1 MEFMVRPFHRRLRS
15 AYGGPDV
22 VLDGTIEDGGFVF
35 TVDSA
40 AFPVATLRTGDDEDG
55 EFAVVAESETEVNL
69 GFHLAVASAADED
82 HPDAPDGFSVSLS
95 KPDPYFAQTQAVLPE
110 ADVLVPPRYS
120 VSVAF
125 GPDGLVRG
133 FSGSTAW
140 EDS

>member
-22 VLDGTIEDGGFVF
+22 VLDGTIEDSGFVF

-40 AFPVATLRTGDDEDG
+40 AFPVATLRTGDDEHG
-55 EFAVVAESETEVNL
+55 EFAVVAESESEVSL
-69 GFHLAVASAADED
+69 GFRLAVEPDADED
-82 HPDAPDGFSVSLS
+82 SPDGPNGCSVSLS
-95 KPDPYFAQTQAVLPE
+95 KPEPQYAQTGAVLPE
-110 ADVLVPPRYS
+110 ADVPAPPRWG
-120 VSVAF
+120 VRVDF

-133 FSGSTAW
+133 FGGSTEW